1 MRSNTMKPLRAR
13 LLAFF
18 FLFAAS
24 TASAGGPKIEIDPPA
39 LDWGTI
45 SPGERVER
53 RFSLANMGQEEL
65 VIEEVTTS
73 CRCLSASLPQEIIPP
88 GGAAELFVSFDPTG
102 WSGGFVCF
110 VVLRTNDPLRP
121 IRRIE
126 VKGRIAPAAGVMPEE
141 ASAEADSAD
150 VEAPAEAGPPP
161 PIPSSEGSGEG
172 EPHSGGPSA
181 PTMLREKEEAGEGKV
196 RVLFFYSAHCPECLA
211 IRDRFLSAFLRR
223 HPEVEIVSYDL
234 DTPDGYRTF
243 LGWEEI
249 LGRRLAAAPPVMIV
263 GKRVLPGATEIEEH
277 LEEAIRES
285 PEVLPVPVPE
295 DRISASA
302 GFRRLSL
309 AAVVLGGLLDGINPC
324 AFATLIFL
332 LSYLILLGE
341 DRRLVMIGLC
351 FAAGVFVGYL
361 LIGLGLLE
369 LVGRI
374 QAVPSIHRIF
384 RFGLAAVLFL
394 LGLGS
399 LRDSR
404 LLHRG
409 RSREV
414 ALQLPDGLKRRIHTA
429 IRERMRGR
437 AAFGGSL
444 AMGFLVALF
453 EFPCTGQVYFPV
465 VAVLREGGEARS
477 AALGYLLLYN
487 LLFIAPLFVLIL
499 LVRLGFTSARL
510 AGMARGRA
518 GMVKFL
524 LGLFFF
530 GLAGILLWLG
540 TAG

>member
-1 MRSNTMKPLRAR
+1 MKPTRAR
-13 LLAFF
+13 FFALSLL
-18 FLFAAS
+18 LAAS
-24 TASAGGPKIEIDPPA
+24 TASAGGPELSIDPPA

-45 SPGERVER
+45 SPGERIER
-53 RFSLANMGQEEL
+53 RFSLTNTGQKEL
-65 VIEEVTTS
+65 VIEEVSTS
-73 CRCLSASLPQEIIPP
+73 CRCLSASLSKEIIPP
-88 GGAAELFVSFDPTG
+88 GGAAELVVSFDPTG
-102 WSGGFVCF
+102 WSGGFTGF

-121 IRRIE
+121 VRRIE
-126 VKGRIAPAAGVMPEE
+126 VKGRIAPATGEIPEE
-141 ASAEADSAD
+141 AGAEADSAD

-211 IRDRFLSAFLRR
+211 IKDRFLPAFLHR

-234 DTPDGYRTF
+234 DAPDGYRAF
-243 LGWEEI
+243 LGWEEM
-249 LGRRLAAAPPVMIV
+249 LGQRLAAAPPVMIV
-263 GKRVLPGATEIEEH
+263 GKRALLGAAEIEEH

-285 PEVLPVPVPE
+285 DGALPVPVLE

-332 LSYLILLGE
+332 LTYLILVGE
-341 DRRLVMIGLC
+341 DRRLVMMGLC

-369 LVGRI
+369 LIGRI
-374 QAVPSIHRIF
+374 QALPAIHRIF
-384 RFGLAAVLFL
+384 RLGLAVFLFF
-394 LGLGS
+394 LGLAS
-399 LRDSR
+399 LRDAW
-404 LLHRG
+404 LIHRG
-409 RSREV
+409 RARE
-414 ALQLPDGLKRRIHTA
+414 AILQLPDGLKRRIHAA

-437 AAFGGSL
+437 AALGGSL
-444 AMGFLVALF
+444 AMGFLVALL

-465 VAVLREGGEARS
+465 VAVIREGGEGRF
-477 AALGYLLLYN
+477 AAFGYLLLYN
-487 LLFIAPLFVLIL
+487 LLFIAPLFGLII

-510 AGMARGRA
+510 AGMARARA

-524 LGLFFF
+524 MGLFFF

>member
-1 MRSNTMKPLRAR
+1 MKPTRAR
-13 LLAFF
+13 FFALSLL
-18 FLFAAS
+18 LAAS
-24 TASAGGPKIEIDPPA
+24 TASAGGPELSIDPPA

-45 SPGERVER
+45 SPGGRLEH
-53 RFSLANMGQEEL
+53 RFSLANMGQEDL

-73 CRCLSASLPQEIIPP
+73 CRCLSAAPSGMVIPP
-88 GGAAELFVSFDPTG
+88 GGAAALAVSFDPTG
-102 WSGGFVCF
+102 WSGSFTGF

-121 IRRIE
+121 VRRIE
-126 VKGRIAPAAGVMPEE
+126 VKGRVAPAGVQNPEE
-141 ASAEADSAD
+141 AATEESPAGAGIPVEAD
-150 VEAPAEAGPPP
+150 PPP
-161 PIPSSEGSGEG
+161 PSPLSEG
-172 EPHSGGPSA
+172 EPLSTAPST
-181 PTMLREKEEAGEGKV
+181 PSMLREKEKAGEGKV
-196 RVLFFYSAHCPECLA
+196 RVLFFYSAHCLECLA

-540 TAG
+540 TIS